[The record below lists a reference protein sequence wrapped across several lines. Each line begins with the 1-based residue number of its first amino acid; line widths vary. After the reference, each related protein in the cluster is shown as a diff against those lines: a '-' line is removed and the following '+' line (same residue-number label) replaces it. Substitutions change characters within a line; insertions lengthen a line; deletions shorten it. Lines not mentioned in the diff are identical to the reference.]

1 VDKQDKTAL
10 LKRKLLDVKRGLSAK
25 GQTDP
30 ERLISPPSTVEQQ
43 PMGSATTPV
52 TGVKADF
59 TTDSAQGEKKFT
71 GKTLHD
77 LLFVEI
83 FAGTARLSKVAREHG
98 LGILP
103 VDKTAARASQ
113 IFIANYDLTSRKRP
127 NTGHPLSP
135 SMWHSFQGPREEALE
150 F

>member
-1 VDKQDKTAL
+1 M
-10 LKRKLLDVKRGLSAK
+10 GLSAK
-25 GQTDP
+25 DQTES
-30 ERLISPPSTVEQQ
+30 ERSISPPSTVEQQ

-52 TGVKADF
+52 TGVTADF

-77 LLFVEI
+77 LLLVEI

-98 LGILP
+98 IGILP

-113 IFIANYDLTSRKRP
+113 IFIANYDLTSP
-127 NTGHPLSP
+127 GN
-135 SMWHSFQGPREEALE
+135 
-150 F
+150 